1 MSTLHW
7 NLFSLDNLPAD
18 LVDFIQSASDPIDL
32 LNKLPLFL
40 KSKLYGQTIEGTVE
54 TGAVLHGDVFVG
66 KGSTVHSGVV
76 IEGPVYIGQNV
87 SVRPHANIRH
97 GAYLSDNCVIG
108 HGADVK
114 NALALPGAKIQDG
127 TFAGDSILGH
137 GARVGSGAILANR
150 KFNQTNIKISL
161 DGETV
166 TDTGRDFFG
175 ALLGDQS
182 RLGANVIT
190 SPGTVIGTHTWVGSG
205 AVLHGYHGPD
215 QLITVKQELTITPKD
230 RTNLKAG
237 KAITFDYL

>member
-7 NLFSLDNLPAD
+7 NLFSLDGLPED
-18 LVDFIQSASDPIDL
+18 LRTLMQSATDPIDL

-40 KSKLYGQTIEGTVE
+40 KAKIKGQTIEGTVE
-54 TGAVLHGDVFVG
+54 EGAVLHGDVYVG

-76 IEGPVYIGQNV
+76 IEGPVYIGENV

-97 GAYLSDNCVIG
+97 GAYLADNCVIG
-108 HGADVK
+108 HSADVK

-137 GARVGSGAILANR
+137 GARVGSGAIMANR
-150 KFNQTNIKISL
+150 KFNQTNIKISF
-161 DGETV
+161 DGV
-166 TDTGRDFFG
+166 AVQDTGRDFFG
-175 ALLGDQS
+175 GVLGDQS

-190 SPGTVIGTHTWVGSG
+190 SPGTVIGPHTWVGSG
-205 AVLHGYHGPD
+205 AVLHGYYGPD
-215 QLITVKQELTITPKD
+215 QLITVKQELEVTPKD